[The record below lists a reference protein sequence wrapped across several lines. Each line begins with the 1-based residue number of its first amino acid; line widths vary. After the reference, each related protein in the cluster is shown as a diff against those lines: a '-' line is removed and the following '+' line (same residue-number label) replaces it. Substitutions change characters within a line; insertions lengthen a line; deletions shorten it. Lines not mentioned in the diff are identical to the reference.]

1 MKKKKDI
8 KDILGIVILILLVVF
23 VYNLFNS
30 PGIKV
35 EAAPLKTDLPK
46 TRIDRFVDP
55 YILWLNRLE
64 EDGKPVTTQVMERA
78 VNDIKEVKAT
88 GPFNP
93 KDKQKLVRLLKR
105 IRKAQRHEIRKR
117 LIDRIKEQ
125 LDKIRQGKDQIE
137 NPDDPGTPFQRISF
151 KDYLIEKYTD
161 KSGNPFYE
169 KFDNTFDK
177 LKSFAFL
184 TEDDKLSLEACYP
197 EYSILIGLAYIFPP
211 ADPKTNP
218 GSVLVPPLST
228 IVPSDFDKIVDI
240 YKKHEEAWEKLPG
253 TDPRF
258 QPVPQP
264 DLQDPAKPCPDP
276 APYPDPVPQPELQNP
291 AQPKDSEPSVIK
303 KLEQLGEEIDAVI
316 NNGSNE

>member
-46 TRIDRFVDP
+46 TRIDRFVEP
-55 YILWLNRLE
+55 YILWLDRLKGE
-64 EDGKPVTTQVMERA
+64 GKPVTTQFPEEV
-78 VNDIKEVKAT
+78 VNYIEEVKAT
-88 GPFNP
+88 GPFND
-93 KDKQKLVRLLKR
+93 KDKQKIVRLLKR
-105 IRKAQRHEIRKR
+105 IREAQRDAIRKR

-125 LDKIRQGKDQIE
+125 LDKIRPDKDQIE

-151 KDYLIEKYTD
+151 KDYLRREYTN
-161 KSGNPFYE
+161 KSGKPFYE
-169 KFDNTFDK
+169 KFDNDFDK
-177 LKSFAFL
+177 LGSFAFL
-184 TEDDKLSLEACYP
+184 TADDKLSLEACYP
-197 EYSILIGLAYIFPP
+197 EYSILIGSAYIFPP
-211 ADPKTNP
+211 SLTTL

-228 IVPSDFDKIVDI
+228 IVPSDFDKIVAI
-240 YKKHEEAWEKLPG
+240 LKKHEEAWEKLPG
-253 TDPRF
+253 ADPLF

-264 DLQDPAKPCPDP
+264 DLQNPAKPCPDS
-276 APYPDPVPQPELQNP
+276 APYPDSVPQPELQNP
-291 AQPKDSEPSVIK
+291 AQPKVSDPSVIK
-303 KLEQLGEEIDAVI
+303 KLEQLEEEIDAVI